1 MPSSQIN
8 TPTCIGCGRSST
20 LTVSETGIAKW
31 RGGALIQDALPELD
45 ADQRELLVSGIHPEC
60 WAKMFGD
67 EDADDEAMI

>member
-1 MPSSQIN
+1 
-8 TPTCIGCGRSST
+8 
-20 LTVSETGIAKW
+20 VSETGIAKW